1 MNLAG
6 EGKGGSMQNK
16 VVAVVEMNLIFEI
29 YYPMEFIS
37 LTAGFG

>member
-16 VVAVVEMNLIFEI
+16 VVAVVEMNLIFVQF
-29 YYPMEFIS
+29 P
-37 LTAGFG
+37 